1 MITQKKMKNPGK
13 YFKGVFVYM
22 RVNISVES
30 EVQIPDK
37 KITFASIMFFPEKWH
52 RPHYLGKDYSLLPL
66 KRTRLNHDAAI
77 NLYACWWMQVPVGN
91 TALLN
96 FCNLGMM

>member
-37 KITFASIMFFPEKWH
+37 KITFASIMFFPEK
-52 RPHYLGKDYSLLPL
+52 
-66 KRTRLNHDAAI
+66 
-77 NLYACWWMQVPVGN
+77 
-91 TALLN
+91 
-96 FCNLGMM
+96 